1 MSLGLVNAELFKVR
15 TTSIWWILGIV
26 LVPLYAASVL
36 ANWAT
41 FATTDPATTE
51 GASDVQAEQVQ
62 AALEPVNVA
71 TTMYTSGQ
79 YFGILIV
86 VLLAAI
92 IVTSEFFHLT
102 ATTTFLTTPRRESVI
117 LAKFGAAIVVGL
129 IVWLL
134 TTVINLIVVPP
145 IMSNLDV
152 PTQLG
157 SADVWRAIG
166 LNALAFVLWAILG
179 VGVGVL
185 IRSQIAA
192 TLVLAISYVVG
203 SAALQLVF
211 FLLSQWVAEWI
222 NKLQVLVPTT
232 ASQLMISGTDLPGN
246 PPRWV
251 GAAVLIGYAAITG
264 IIGTLITK
272 RRDIS

>member
-1 MSLGLVNAELFKVR
+1 MSSVSLVNAELFKVR
-15 TTSIWWILGIV
+15 TTSIWWIFGIV
-26 LVPLYAASVL
+26 LLPLYAASVL
-36 ANWAT
+36 ANWAQ
-41 FATTDPATTE
+41 FASTTPSDA
-51 GASDVQAEQVQ
+51 GASDTQSQQIQ

-71 TTMYTSGQ
+71 TSMYTSGQ
-79 YFGILIV
+79 YFGVLIV

-117 LAKFGAAIVVGL
+117 LAKFGAAIIVGL
-129 IVWLL
+129 IVWLI

-145 IMSNLDV
+145 IMNNLDV
-152 PTQLG
+152 PVQLG
-157 SADVWRAIG
+157 EPAVWRAIG

-192 TLVLAISYVVG
+192 TLVLAITYVVG
-203 SAALQLVF
+203 TSAIGLVF
-211 FLLSQWVAEWI
+211 FLLSEYVAEWF
-222 NKLQVLVPTT
+222 NNLQVLVPTS
-232 ASQLMISGTDLPGN
+232 ASQLMISGTELPGS

-251 GAAVLIGYAAITG
+251 GALVLIGYAAVTG
-264 IIGTLITK
+264 VLGTYLTK